1 MLTVTLQGTWGQSPG
16 KSELQE
22 GHSLEAGEPHEVGE
36 AWLPPLSCDS
46 WYAAGR
52 SQISQGQPE
61 WEASAFLPPMPQ
73 GMALTL
79 ANLREDSAPSGKEGT
94 APPRPLAWVGRG
106 FFPFVNQA
114 ADSVG
119 ATLDTLTL

>member
-1 MLTVTLQGTWGQSPG
+1 MTLQGTWGQSPG
-16 KSELQE
+16 KSELPE
-22 GHSLEAGEPHEVGE
+22 GHSLEAGEPHVVGE
-36 AWLPPLSCDS
+36 AWLPPPSCDG

-61 WEASAFLPPMPQ
+61 WEASAFLHPLMPQ

-79 ANLREDSAPSGKEGT
+79 ANLREDPAPSGKEGT
-94 APPRPLAWVGRG
+94 APPPRPLAWVGHG

-114 ADSVG
+114 VDSVG
-119 ATLDTLTL
+119 ASLDTLTL